1 MAESLLLSDLER
13 TSQRVWLA
21 NAARKESHEWHHHPT
36 PKLMS
41 EEIFDVVNQED
52 AIVGQAPRSTVHAE
66 NLLHRAVHVLVFH
79 EDGRLFLQKRSMTKD
94 CFPGT
99 WDSSA
104 SGHLDKGESY
114 DACAIREVGEEL
126 GRIPDRPLEK
136 LFKLPASLETGWEFV
151 WVYRVTYNGPFVLHP
166 EEIESGEWFETD
178 EVNRWLLRTPKDFA
192 SAFRLVWQETLAWLE
207 KHHPDTGDTGS

>member
-1 MAESLLLSDLER
+1 MAESLLLSDLAR
-13 TSQRVWLA
+13 ASQRVWLA

-99 WDSSA
+99 WVPRHRGIWTRENPTMPVPFGKWAKSWDGFRIGLLRNFSNSQPAWKPVGNSS
-104 SGHLDKGESY
+104 G
-114 DACAIREVGEEL
+114 
-126 GRIPDRPLEK
+126 
-136 LFKLPASLETGWEFV
+136 FTASLTMALLYCTRKKSSPV
-151 WVYRVTYNGPFVLHP
+151 
-166 EEIESGEWFETD
+166 SG
-178 EVNRWLLRTPKDFA
+178 LRPM
-192 SAFRLVWQETLAWLE
+192 R
-207 KHHPDTGDTGS
+207 